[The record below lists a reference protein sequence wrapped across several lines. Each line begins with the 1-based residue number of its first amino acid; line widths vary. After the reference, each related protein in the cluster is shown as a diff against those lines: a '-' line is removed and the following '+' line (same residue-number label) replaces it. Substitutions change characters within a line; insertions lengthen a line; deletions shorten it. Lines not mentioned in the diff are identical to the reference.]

1 MADGTVE
8 KLVGHLAINVGDS
21 TQQVDKLDRSVG
33 SLYRNLTVMR
43 RGAGQVRTGVEAI
56 KTSMM
61 PFMIL
66 GGVGAAFATREVL
79 KFDHGIRR
87 VGATL
92 GAAKFAESRHEL
104 EMLAKTLALDPA
116 LHSNPSDSATDMLEL
131 ARSGVTA
138 AETMKGIMVPSLQLA
153 NIESISSAE
162 SLKILMGQVLTFGR
176 PQTAASFKKTGE
188 QMAIAAKQVKSSVSE
203 IGIAMRFGGAAF
215 KIAGFSSEDAVA
227 TAAISRSYGLQAS
240 TVGTGM
246 RRVATSLAD
255 GGSRESLEKDLLL
268 PKGALLNQNGELK
281 SMADIIETINART
294 AWMTNPQRADMLKDV
309 FDTRGM
315 TVMANLLLAGSK
327 KYKDMI
333 AIQGEATA
341 SGELERQVD
350 IVSSSYTSMIDTI
363 KSSASVAAISLSQL
377 MLMGGTDGGGLRK
390 LRDYVIGVSGA
401 LTAMSEGI
409 KSDDIIGKMAALGV
423 TIKPEHVAMAE
434 SLKEAVQ
441 GVKEGFLMAY
451 EMGKKFVGMFG
462 EDGAKSIAKW
472 ITMFALLSPLLLM
485 VSMTIS
491 SVMNMVRGV
500 GLIGLGVF
508 NMGRGLGGA
517 LGMAGA
523 APTAARAA
531 GAVATNAQQGQLAIV
546 LEKLLATLSPGGAP
560 GGPGGAPGGPAVL
573 PMAGAAGA
581 GVSAVEAAA
590 AAGAAVQGAKAAKDV
605 ASKGPIL
612 TRIWGVLNKNIGT
625 FAGLGVAL
633 YGAATAAAAFVVQLS
648 LFLGIGLLVGAVLY
662 GIYKT
667 ANWVAEKVDESHWK
681 MRNRQVGSG
690 ETFGYK
696 TAHGSIN
703 LKHAPQIFTDKAAY
717 LAWQV
722 QVRRE
727 NEERFWSAQTLQTH
741 TARQKIA
748 TDSMLDLGR
757 RLGMFGD
764 EVTNITGIISSMSA
778 SVAENNKLRIVS
790 EHGWQAVTSR
800 VSGIVAGHI
809 KKDEER
815 KAAKKKKGCHQT
827 DITMNLNGKEL
838 ARAVARANTELE
850 TRTGSQFS
858 AWHRIQSI
866 ETGSV

>member
-1 MADGTVE
+1 VSDGTVE

-92 GAAKFAESRHEL
+92 GAAKFAESRQEL
-104 EMLAKTLALDPA
+104 EMLAKTLAMDPTIHA
-116 LHSNPSDSATDMLEL
+116 NPSDSAADMLEL
-131 ARSGVTA
+131 SRSGVTA
-138 AETMKGIMVPSLQLA
+138 AENMKGMLVPALQLA
-153 NIESISSAE
+153 NVESISSAE
-162 SLKILMGQVLTFGR
+162 SLKILMGQMLTFGR
-176 PQTAASFKKTGE
+176 PINAKNATRTAD
-188 QMAIAAKQVKSSVSE
+188 QMAIAAKQVKASVSD
-203 IGIAMRFGGAAF
+203 IGVALRFGGAAF
-215 KIAGFSSEDAVA
+215 KIAGFTSEDAVA
-227 TAAISRSYGLQAS
+227 TAAIGRSFGLQPS

-246 RRVATSLAD
+246 RRVSTSLAD
-255 GGSRESLEKDLLL
+255 HGSREALEKQLML
-268 PKGALLNQNGELK
+268 PKGALLRQNGELK
-281 SMADIIETINART
+281 SMADIIETINVHT
-294 AWMTNPQRADMLKDV
+294 GWMTNPQRGDLLKNV

-315 TVMANLLLAGSK
+315 TVMANLLQGGAKNYQEMLDVQ
-327 KYKDMI
+327 KD
-333 AIQGEATA
+333 AVS
-341 SGELERQVD
+341 SGEVARQTK
-350 IVSSSYTSMIDTI
+350 IVSDSYQSMVDTI

-390 LRDYVIGVSGA
+390 LRDYVVGVSGA
-401 LTAMSEGI
+401 LTAMSEGM
-409 KSDDIIGKMAALGV
+409 KSDDIISKMAALGV

-500 GLIGLGVF
+500 GLIGLGIF

-546 LEKLLATLSPGGAP
+546 LDKLLATLS
-560 GGPGGAPGGPAVL
+560 PGGAPGGPAVL

-612 TRIWGVLNKNIGT
+612 TRIWGLLNKNIGT

-648 LFLGIGLLVGAVLY
+648 LWIGVGLLIGATLY
-662 GIYKT
+662 GIYKM

-681 MRNRQVGSG
+681 TRNRQVGSG

-696 TAHGSIN
+696 TADGSMN
-703 LKHAPQIFTDKAAY
+703 LKQAPQIFTDKAAFQ
-717 LAWQV
+717 AWQL
-722 QVRRE
+722 QVKRE
-727 NEERFWSAQTLQTH
+727 NEERFWSVQTLQTH

-764 EVTNITGIISSMSA
+764 EVTNITGIISTMSA

-790 EHGWQAVTSR
+790 ENGWQAVTSR
-800 VSGIVAGHI
+800 VSGIIAGHI
-809 KKDEER
+809 KKDEDR